1 MIAQLTGKVAYLEF
15 TKTIIDVNGVGYEVL
30 IPMSTYDQMPT
41 INHEVKLNILTVVRE
56 DAITLYGF
64 SSLEEKVL
72 FQMLTTVSGVGPK
85 LSLNILSAL
94 PVAHICTLIAENNI
108 VALSKINGLGKKTSE
123 RLTVELR
130 DKVATISS
138 CPDDIKTNISI
149 SHVAKAEIEDAIAA
163 LATLGYKDAKA
174 RKTVLTLIKKIP
186 TEEQTAE
193 NLIKKSLQTLNS

>member
-30 IPMSTYDQMPT
+30 IPMSTYDHMPQ
-41 INHEVKLNILTVVRE
+41 IGNEVKLNILTVVRE

-64 SSLEEKVL
+64 FNLEEKAL

-94 PVAHICTLIAENNI
+94 PVSHTCTLIAENNI

-130 DKVATISS
+130 DKVAAISS
-138 CPDDIKTNISI
+138 CPESIKSSI
-149 SHVAKAEIEDAIAA
+149 SESQATTAEIEDAISA
-163 LATLGYKDAKA
+163 LGTLGYKDAKA
-174 RKTVLTLIKKIP
+174 RKTVMGLLKKIP
-186 TEEQTAE
+186 VEEQNAE
-193 NLIKKSLQTLNS
+193 NLIKKSLQALNS